1 VNSNTCKTIRTESFP
16 LKDSTMRLM
25 LWTTH
30 ATLLKSLQDVHA
42 AQLQVESL
50 KRLQLAEQLEAVKSL
65 YVDLQSRLKAA
76 SELIVSQQ
84 QTIKTAMGDLVI
96 LKGAGRVR
104 TEQEK
109 PPEAQEL
116 RPDVEITDAP
126 TDISDRRNLIKQAA
140 DEYER
145 ALAAIAAEVDVSK
158 VTPEAVAAAVPQTLE
173 DWKREHAQPSD
184 PHLDPVAVG

>member
-1 VNSNTCKTIRTESFP
+1 
-16 LKDSTMRLM
+16 M

-30 ATLLKSLQDVHA
+30 ETLVKSLQDVRA
-42 AQLQVESL
+42 AEAQVHNLRILHLQ
-50 KRLQLAEQLEAVKSL
+50 EQLESARVVKQAL
-65 YVDLQSRLKAA
+65 ELRVKMLADLV
-76 SELIVSQQ
+76 VSQQ
-84 QTIKTAMGDLVI
+84 QTIKTAMSDLVI

-109 PPEAQEL
+109 PPESQEL

-126 TDISDRRNLIKQAA
+126 TDISDRRSLVKQAQ

-145 ALAAIAAEVDVSK
+145 ALAALAQEVDVSN
-158 VTPEAVAAAVPQTLE
+158 VSPEAVAAAMPASEE

-184 PHLDPVAVG
+184 PHLDPVAVR